1 MHKTVEVRQR
11 ENFNKAEFLRDLR
24 MIDWNR
30 VTIITK
36 WDVGVLETP
45 VSECCLIS
53 MHHSELRRFKNERSP
68 WITNELLREIHER
81 DFLKQKAASRNDPL
95 IWKQF
100 KDARNKASNSVKK
113 AKRKHF
119 SENLESN
126 KSDSRNTWRLINEL
140 QSRQSKSNKVSQ
152 VKTGK

>member
-53 MHHSELRRFKNERSP
+53 MHHSELKRVKNERSP
-68 WITNELLREIHER
+68 WITNELLREIHKR
-81 DFLKQKAASRNDPL
+81 DFLKQKAASANDPL

-119 SENLESN
+119 SANLKSN
-126 KSDSRNTWRLINEL
+126 KSDSCKTWRLINEL